1 MWHSGFQMTGLGY
14 ELLTSWVPI
23 RCSIEQPLD
32 ISARLLVAFVQ
43 GKVFS
48 TWRLLRMELCDV
60 LWWLCK
66 KEDWPRAYDLAPE
79 GVPWDVFIN
88 GECELSFLL
97 HFFSWMKLCISEVQ
111 FFFFALS
118 GMLRDKFFCDQSN
131 RHIWKE
137 LLKEGAQ
144 EKKYASVSNSIG
156 KLFYLDSVY
165 SDMASLPY
173 KLPLKLYSAI
183 YF

>member
-1 MWHSGFQMTGLGY
+1 MKAFENGALWCSLMTVQKGRLAQSLWPCPWRSSMGCFHK
-14 ELLTSWVPI
+14 WRVWAIFPI
-23 RCSIEQPLD
+23 
-32 ISARLLVAFVQ
+32 
-43 GKVFS
+43 
-48 TWRLLRMELCDV
+48 T
-60 LWWLCK
+60 
-66 KEDWPRAYDLAPE
+66 
-79 GVPWDVFIN
+79 
-88 GECELSFLL
+88 
-97 HFFSWMKLCISEVQ
+97 FFSWMKLCISEVQ